1 MVDGL
6 IDWLGGL
13 GEQYGVDPV
22 VYAVLYVGAAP
33 LLFVSLGWLIRSTR
47 RHESMLGPAVASVF
61 FFSLPSLYVVV
72 AGRDLPA
79 WVYAVLAVL
88 AGIGAVITVRHV
100 RKAVRRT
107 G

>member
-1 MVDGL
+1 MLGDL
-6 IDWLGGL
+6 IEWLGGL

-47 RHESMLGPAVASVF
+47 RHESVLGPAVASVF
-61 FFSLPSLYVVV
+61 FFSVPTLYLII
-72 AGRDLPA
+72 AGRELPA

>member
-33 LLFVSLGWLIRSTR
+33 LLFVSLGWLIRRIRGS
-47 RHESMLGPAVASVF
+47 ESVLGPAVASAF
-61 FFSLPSLYVVV
+61 FFSVPTLYVII

-100 RKAVRRT
+100 RNAVRRR

>member
-6 IDWLGGL
+6 IDWLGAL

-33 LLFVSLGWLIRSTR
+33 LLFGSLGWLIRRIR
-47 RHESMLGPAVASVF
+47 RSESVLLPAVASAF
-61 FFSLPSLYVVV
+61 FFSVPTLYVII
-72 AGRDLPA
+72 AGRELPA

-100 RKAVRRT
+100 RNAVRRT
-107 G
+107 R